1 MHRTLTNPGI
11 CPRCLGEL
19 EFGAT
24 VERREKGSDVYF
36 FRCKDCGLIDTV
48 PLKDNDRSSVASN

>member
-1 MHRTLTNPGI
+1 MKEAQCIVPLSILAFVRVVS
-11 CPRCLGEL
+11 REL

-48 PLKDNDRSSVASN
+48 PP